1 MMDTIEDK
9 IDRLK
14 RLKEEALQG
23 RQEKVAKIHKAGRLT
38 ARERLDRLLDPN
50 SFVETGMLAGYL
62 EAGPGD
68 GIIAGYGK
76 IDGRIVSLYSQDV
89 TVAGGSTGPLHAL
102 KMAKVVERAI
112 EMQVPFIGLRD
123 SPGARAYRLDEER
136 PRLPIPAV
144 PDMTFHTLAS
154 GFVPQISVILGT
166 CAGMA
171 VYAPGL
177 TDFIFMVDKTSHMF
191 ITGPRIIKSV
201 TSEDISP
208 EELGGGRVHCQ
219 ASGVADVRANSEE
232 ECFRMVRKLLSYLP
246 SNCTEDPPLVE
257 TADDPGRLVDSLNT
271 MIPPKS
277 NTPYNMRNII
287 LQLVDDK
294 DFFELKAEFAGEV
307 ITGFGRM
314 AGRTVG
320 FIANQPMVRAGCL
333 TVDSSDKQ
341 ARFIR
346 FCDAFNIPIVL
357 MIDAPGY
364 LPGKAQE
371 HAGIIRHGAKVVYAL
386 CERTVPSIA
395 IMVRKQ
401 YGGAR
406 LGMGTVPGLGTDYV
420 FAWPTAEAGTMG
432 AEQTVHLFYE
442 AELKKADNPEEVL
455 KEKTGAYEKTYGHP
469 FTMVSG
475 GNIDLEDIIEPRET
489 RRRLIQTLEFL
500 RSKRKSRRSNPKKHG
515 NIPL

>member
-1 MMDTIEDK
+1 MDNVESK
-9 IDRLK
+9 IK
-14 RLKEEALQG
+14 RLRQLREEALYG
-23 RQEKVAKIHKAGRLT
+23 RQEKVAKIHKAGRLA

-50 SFVETGMLAGYL
+50 SFVETAMLAGYL
-62 EAGPGD
+62 DAGPGD
-68 GIIAGYGK
+68 GIVAGHGK
-76 IDGRIVSLYSQDV
+76 IDGRIVSVYSQDT
-89 TVAGGSTGPLHAL
+89 TVAGGSTGPHHGL
-102 KMAKVVERAI
+102 KMAKVVERA
-112 EMQVPFIGLRD
+112 MVMGVPFIGLKD
-123 SPGARAYRLDEER
+123 SPGARAYRLDEEQ

-144 PDMTFHTLAS
+144 TNMTFHTRAS
-154 GFVPQISVILGT
+154 GVVPQISAILGT

-177 TDFIFMVDKTSHMF
+177 TDFVFMVDKTSHMF

-208 EELGGGRVHCQ
+208 EELGGARVHCQ
-219 ASGVADVRANSEE
+219 ISGVADFRANSED
-232 ECFRMVRKLLSYLP
+232 ECFQMIRKLLSYLP
-246 SNCTEDPPLVE
+246 SNHREEPPIVD
-257 TADDPGRLVDSLNT
+257 TGDDPDRLIDRLNNI
-271 MIPPKS
+271 IPPKS
-277 NTPYNMRNII
+277 STPYDTRDII
-287 LQLVDDK
+287 VELVDK
-294 DFFELKAEFAGEV
+294 RDFFEVKREFAGEIV
-307 ITGFGRM
+307 VGFGRM

-320 FIANQPMVRAGCL
+320 FVANQPMVRAGSL

-346 FCDAFNIPIVL
+346 FCDAFNIPVVL
-357 MIDAPGY
+357 LIDAPGY

-371 HAGIIRHGAKVVYAL
+371 HAGIIRHGAKVIYAL
-386 CERTVPSIA
+386 CERTVPTIA
-395 IMVRKQ
+395 VMLRKQ

-420 FAWPTAEAGTMG
+420 FAWPTAESGTMG

-442 AELKKADNPEEVL
+442 DELKKADNPEEVMRQ
-455 KEKTGAYEKTYGHP
+455 KVKGYEETYGHP

-475 GNIDLEDIIEPRET
+475 GNIDLEDVIEPRET

-500 RSKRKSRRSNPKKHG
+500 RGKGKRDHPKKHG